1 MARIGMDPKSWVESL
16 FTSVEYLDL
25 KSQEILAGT
34 GTINNS
40 EYAFYAHNLKYEQGF
55 ISSEGAIEIL
65 RVMELAQTKK
75 TPIIALMASPGVS
88 VKEGIKSGHEYTK
101 VIAKNIELSGYIPQ
115 IALVI
120 GTTMGAPAYSATLM
134 DFVIMNK
141 ARSTLMVTG
150 PGVIE
155 KVIGQKT
162 NMKDLG
168 GAEVHA
174 KKTGISDRVEPNI
187 AEQINIAKKLLEY
200 LPSWNCGKVSLTKSF
215 TPKSEMQLPSS
226 PRQAY
231 NMFNFIDGL
240 IDSDSFLEVKSE
252 FAKSVITGFARISG
266 RALGIVANQSIHLA
280 GALDYESARKAAR
293 FIRLLDSFNIPL
305 LNLIDVPGFMPG
317 EQQEHHGLLRYGA
330 QMCQSM
336 QTTTPRWS
344 VVVRRCYGAAAFLM
358 MQTKAQG
365 GDYVIALK
373 DSSIAIMGYAGAKTM
388 LYEDDGVDRSQE
400 YFKQY
405 EDPQI
410 AKELGVVDEVMD
422 ASAVREKLIELY
434 DKSLN
439 KKYGN
444 KKLLKKQVS
453 LP

>member
-1 MARIGMDPKSWVESL
+1 MARIGMDPKSWVENL
-16 FTSVEYLDL
+16 FDTFDFIDL
-25 KSQEILAGT
+25 SSQEIIAGI
-34 GTINNS
+34 GRIKS
-40 EYAFYAHNLKYEQGF
+40 GEFVFYTHSLKFEQGF
-55 ISSEGAIEIL
+55 ISSRGASEIL

-75 TPIIALMASPGVS
+75 IPIIALMASPGVS

-115 IALVI
+115 IALII

-168 GAEVHA
+168 GAEIHA
-174 KKTGISDRVEPNI
+174 KKTGISDRVESNI
-187 AEQINIAKKLLEY
+187 GEQINSAKKLLEY
-200 LPSWNCGKVSLTKSF
+200 LPSWNEGKVAVTKSIA
-215 TPKSEMQLPSS
+215 PKSEIQLPTS

-231 NMFNFIDGL
+231 NMFNFINGLVDG
-240 IDSDSFLEVKSE
+240 DTFLEVKPE
-252 FAKSVITGFARISG
+252 FARSVITGFARIEG
-266 RALGIVANQSIHLA
+266 RTIGIVANQSTHLA

-293 FIRLLDSFNIPL
+293 FIRILDSFNIPL

-317 EQQEHHGLLRYGA
+317 EDQEHHGLLRYGA

-336 QTTTPRWS
+336 QTTTARWS

-365 GDYVIALK
+365 GDYVMALK

-388 LYEDDGVDRSQE
+388 LYENDGVDRSQE
-400 YFKQY
+400 YFQQY
-405 EDPQI
+405 EDPRI
-410 AKELGVVDEVMD
+410 AKELGVVDEVIE
-422 ASAVREKLIELY
+422 ASAVRAKIVELFN
-434 DKSLN
+434 KSLT
-439 KKYGN
+439 KKYGLEN
-444 KKLLKKQVS
+444 VSKKQIS